1 MKKPKNKNKEF
12 DHADIVQLQ
21 VNTIYEYMKKK
32 LRSEGSE
39 SVTYYELESFFKLP
53 YITVKRRIEVLHK
66 GGFLRSERIYSDD
79 RGRYIDTFFFT
90 EEKYF

>member
-1 MKKPKNKNKEF
+1 MKKSKKKNKEF

-21 VNTIYEYMKKK
+21 VNAIYEYMKKK

-39 SVTYYELESFFKLP
+39 SVTYYELEDFFKLP
-53 YITVKRRIEVLHK
+53 YVTVTRRIRILHK
-66 GGFLRSERIYSDD
+66 GGYLRSERVYSDE
-79 RGRYIDTFFFT
+79 RGKYVDTFFFA